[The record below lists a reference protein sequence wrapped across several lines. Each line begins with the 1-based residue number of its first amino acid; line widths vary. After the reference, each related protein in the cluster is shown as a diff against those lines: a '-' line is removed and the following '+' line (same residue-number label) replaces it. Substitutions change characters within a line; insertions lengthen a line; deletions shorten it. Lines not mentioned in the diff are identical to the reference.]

1 MRQQQ
6 ALSPEMIEEITRAAV
21 QAAMEFQVKERQKQQ
36 TNRDRRLR
44 NIKLLLKNYRNFKK
58 HCDTLT
64 VELDNLDDAWML
76 NELGA
81 EELALDSIKRS
92 KVRTRAMVKFID
104 RMIAVYRIICE
115 QSGREEDK
123 RIFQSVHLLYLDE
136 ERSTAKEIAKCHKT
150 DTRTVYRDVDKA
162 CEALAS
168 LIFGIDSIRFVE

>member
-1 MRQQQ
+1 MGQQQ
-6 ALSPEMIEEITRAAV
+6 ALSPEMIKEISRAAV
-21 QAAMEFQVKERQKQQ
+21 QAAMEFQEKEKQKQQ

-58 HCDTLT
+58 HCDTRGI
-64 VELDNLDDAWML
+64 ELDNMDDTWML
-76 NELGA
+76 KELGA

-92 KVRTRAMVKFID
+92 KVRTKLMVKFID
-104 RMIAVYRIICE
+104 RMIAVYRIMCE

-123 RIFQSVHLLYLDE
+123 RIYQSIKLLYLDE
-136 ERSTAKEIAKCHKT
+136 ERSTAKEIAICHKT

-168 LIFGIDSIRFVE
+168 LIFGVDSIRFVE